1 MEIRVFECVVLN
13 VESQKYWAIEMNGV
27 IRLTKVLLIVVIG
40 ASVAVNHLRG
50 PVAPVQTFSSLADLS
65 PEERDEA
72 ELIRLTLERAL
83 VAKEIPDYELIRD
96 KENIVLSTENIDLR
110 LVPTIPGVNLIL
122 LTPEQI
128 QRKADREGDFLYL
141 RFRELNIQNPENAVV
156 KLDNFWAGRNSPHMY
171 LSGGFAI
178 FYSKAS
184 GEWRGK
190 VAYMWIS

>member
-1 MEIRVFECVVLN
+1 M
-13 VESQKYWAIEMNGV
+13 
-27 IRLTKVLLIVVIG
+27 IRLTKVLLIIVIG
-40 ASVAVNHLRG
+40 ASVAVNHLSG
-50 PVAPVQTFSSLADLS
+50 PVAPMQTFSSLADLS

-83 VAKEIPDYELIRD
+83 VAKEIPDYKLIRD
-96 KENIVLSTENIDLR
+96 KGNIVLSTENIDLR

-128 QRKADREGDFLYL
+128 QRKADQEGDFLYL
-141 RFRELNIQNPENAVV
+141 RFRELNIQSPENAVV
-156 KLDNFWAGRNSPHMY
+156 KLDNFWAVGRNSPHMY
-171 LSGGFAI
+171 LSGGGFAI

-184 GEWRGK
+184 GEWRGE